1 MNDYTTKYKLV
12 DELPFDFTRRRL
24 SVIVSDGVKKQMIT
38 KGAVEEILEICNMV
52 DYKGQLSPITNKI
65 KDNIKQIA
73 KKLNKDG
80 LRVIAV
86 CQKND
91 LRDTTMF
98 NIDDEKI

>member
-1 MNDYTTKYKLV
+1 
-12 DELPFDFTRRRL
+12 
-24 SVIVSDGVKKQMIT
+24 
-38 KGAVEEILEICNMV
+38 MV

-98 NIDDEKI
+98 NIDDEKIKEKESLLYFGRVSDWKIVVE